1 MNRPVGRITRGTTG
15 SNRLRRFDRWITYLA
30 EREIRSDA
38 SPLSVDLGFGS
49 APTTT
54 AQWQRSLRRVNPA
67 SQVVGSRSTGTGWL
81 LQPESSPPSTGLR
94 DTYRPPPTAD
104 QGRQR
109 PAPVSA
115 RRGHLRVAPHVLAAG
130 AGAGSS
136 TAPATNKAGSPRC

>member
-1 MNRPVGRITRGTTG
+1 MNRPVGRVTRGTTG

-67 SQVVGSRSTGTGWL
+67 SQVVDRDRPGPGGCSRNHHRR
-81 LQPESSPPSTGLR
+81 PRGLR
-94 DTYRPPPTAD
+94 DTTDRRPLLIRAANVL
-104 QGRQR
+104 RQYPLDEVTSAWHLMSSR
-109 PAPVSA
+109 LAPGLA
-115 RRGHLRVAPHVLAAG
+115 HRRHRR
-130 AGAGSS
+130 
-136 TAPATNKAGSPRC
+136 TNKAGSPRC